1 MFGLGGPFSDAAMRN
16 ATTAGNT
23 ASGFG
28 AQGSTI
34 SANLLPFLTRQ
45 LNNPTGFTQAQRG
58 NMLTAA
64 EAGTGGST
72 AGLQT
77 EANLMTARNRN
88 PAGMAGALAEAAR
101 QKDKANASTAEGIE
115 ANNANVQQQQQQS
128 AEQGLSNLYGQDTS
142 AQLKAMGL
150 QNDDL
155 KTAADTYGK
164 GSWMNDLSTI
174 ASGVGKIG
182 SSFFPGGMAGKVFGG
197 LAKV

>member
-1 MFGLGGPFSDAAMRN
+1 MFGLGGPFSNAAMRN
-16 ATTAGNT
+16 STTAGNVGAGYGST
-23 ASGFG
+23 AS
-28 AQGSTI
+28 TVN
-34 SANLLPFLTRQ
+34 ANLLPFLTRN
-45 LNNPTGFTQAQRG
+45 LNSPTGFTQAQRG

-72 AGLQT
+72 AGITT
-77 EANLMTARNRN
+77 EANLMAARNRN
-88 PAGMAGALAEAAR
+88 PAALSGALAEAAR
-101 QKDKANASTAEGIE
+101 QKDKANAGVAEGIE
-115 ANNANVQQQQQQS
+115 AKNADVQMQQQQN
-128 AEQGLSNLYGQDTS
+128 AEEGLQKLGATDTD

-164 GSWMNDLSTI
+164 GSWLSDLSSIVGT
-174 ASGVGKIG
+174 AGKIG